1 MAGYRAVLI
10 IGLFAHVTSRN
21 YLTALAAEYTNGTYL
36 PTLYCGLY
44 KDKKLRAS
52 VTSWMHVCSQPLYR

>member
-52 VTSWMHVCSQPLYR
+52 VTS